1 MKIKEMVLEYTDKN
15 NVKYTIVQSGDLCK
29 IKKANYIIQDEDTFD
44 GLVEPSVLM
53 CMDEF
58 ELEDS
63 YDTYHWYIKPN
74 IQFSIGSNMKLNEEV
89 FEYEMNKR
97 QRRKKVYDIL
107 NEEVFDR
114 EFLIS

>member
-1 MKIKEMVLEYTDKN
+1 MKIREMILEYTDKN
-15 NVKYTIVQSGDLCK
+15 NVRYEILQKGNLCK
-29 IKKANYIIQDEDTFD
+29 IKKANYEIKDEDTFD
-44 GLVEPSVLM
+44 GLVDPSILG

-58 ELEDS
+58 ELEDL
-63 YDTYHWYIKPN
+63 YYTYHWYIKPN
-74 IQFSIGSNMKLNEEV
+74 IQFTIAPGALTEEI

-97 QRRKKVYDIL
+97 ERRQKVYNIL

>member
-15 NVKYTIVQSGDLCK
+15 NVKYTIVQAGNLCK
-29 IKKANYIIQDEDTFD
+29 IKKANYEIQDENTFD
-44 GLVEPSVLM
+44 GLVEPSILM
-53 CMDEF
+53 SMDEF
-58 ELEDS
+58 ELEDL

-74 IQFSIGSNMKLNEEV
+74 IQFTIGLGVLTEEI

-97 QRRKKVYDIL
+97 QRRQKVYDIL

-114 EFLIS
+114 KFLIS